1 MEALSQKT
9 RTSASYLRDSTLEG
23 ILEWLRKKELR
34 YNLNESDGWIPITL
48 SWEEYSTQSF
58 CAARTEF

>member
-1 MEALSQKT
+1 M
-9 RTSASYLRDSTLEG
+9 ASNVTLEG

-48 SWEEYSTQSF
+48 SGKNTQLKVFVRREPNFDFIGS
-58 CAARTEF
+58 RV